1 MLQSLFRRTVLW
13 MSVALLPT
21 LLACYGYVP
30 IATQS
35 PPTGQLVELQ
45 ITDQGR
51 VGLSDRFGPGLGV
64 IEGRVESQQ
73 STDLVIDVYRV
84 THITGETTQWSGE
97 SVRLD
102 RGFVG
107 SVKTRKISALRTTAI
122 AVAAGTVLALTAGRA
137 LTGGG
142 KDPKD
147 PPDPIEPP
155 TSTRIPIGIRIRM
168 MTP

>member
-1 MLQSLFRRTVLW
+1 
-13 MSVALLPT
+13 MSAVLLPA
-21 LLACYGYVP
+21 LQACYGYVP
-30 IATQS
+30 IVTQN

-51 VGLSDRFGPGLGV
+51 VGLSDRFGPGLDV
-64 IEGRVESQQ
+64 IAGRIESQQ
-73 STDLVIDVYRV
+73 ANDLVIDVFRV
-84 THITGETTQWSGE
+84 THITGESTQWSGE
-97 SVRLD
+97 SVRVD

-107 SVKTRKISALRTTAI
+107 LVKTRKISALRTTAI

-147 PPDPIEPP
+147 PPDPIEQP
-155 TSTRIPIGIRIRM
+155 TSTRIPIAIRIRM
-168 MTP
+168 MIP

>member
-1 MLQSLFRRTVLW
+1 
-13 MSVALLPT
+13 MSVALLPA
-21 LLACYGYVP
+21 LQACYGYVP
-30 IATQS
+30 LATQS

-51 VGLSDRFGPGLGV
+51 VGLSDRFGPGLER
-64 IEGRVESQQ
+64 IAGRVESQQ
-73 STDLVIDVYRV
+73 ANDLVIDVYRV
-84 THITGETTQWSGE
+84 THITGESTQWSGE

-107 SVKTRKISALRTTAI
+107 LVKARKISALRTTTI
-122 AVAAGTVLALTAGRA
+122 AVAVGTILALTAGRA

-155 TSTRIPIGIRIRM
+155 TSTRIPIGFRIRM